1 MNRLEFARAVP
12 AFRISPMKLV
22 VDAMC
27 AEFGGIRTYVE
38 HLLGHWQGVY
48 PEDELH
54 VVVPEGSDLDTA
66 GHVRHELR
74 VRRPTI
80 VGRPIAQSLAM
91 HRLINDLRPD
101 AVLATVPST
110 TVRRLKYPLGVVILD
125 LRHELRPEQFTR
137 SRRILRK
144 FSYERSYKLADGFFS
159 ISGRSLDDLHD
170 LHPKTCDT
178 PGIVTYLG
186 ADHVLEWPEGTRK
199 GASIA
204 FAHHTNKNPDL
215 IVDAWE
221 ILLKRGAPVPPLMI
235 IGVRGPVRAQLE
247 ADIAGRF
254 LGEHI
259 SLAPFLP
266 EAEFQHVLSEAEM
279 IVFPSDF
286 EGFGLPVVE
295 GMTLG
300 KPVVIGPEK
309 ATSEIAGGHAAVMR
323 DWTPGSLADAVTAA
337 RVMTEDELEQARE
350 WGMRFTWDTTVDQT
364 RSGLLRLC
372 GQIS

>member
-1 MNRLEFARAVP
+1 
-12 AFRISPMKLV
+12 MKIV

-38 HLLGHWQGVY
+38 HLLGHWSRVY
-48 PEDELH
+48 PEDEIH
-54 VVVPEGSDLDTA
+54 VVVLAGSSLDTA
-66 GHVRHELR
+66 SHVRHELR
-74 VRRPTI
+74 VRRPGT
-80 VGRPIAQSLAM
+80 VGRPIAQSFAM
-91 HRLINDLRPD
+91 HGLINDLQPD

-137 SRRILRK
+137 SRRILRR
-144 FSYERSYKLADGFFS
+144 FSYGRSYRLADGFLS
-159 ISGRSLDDLHD
+159 ISSRTLEDLQE
-170 LHPKTCDT
+170 LHPQTREK

-186 ADHVLEWPEGTRK
+186 ADHVLDWPESTRS
-199 GASIA
+199 GPSIA

-215 IVDAWE
+215 IIDAWE
-221 ILLKRGAPVPPLMI
+221 VLAKRGDPVPPLMI
-235 IGVRGPVRAQLE
+235 IGVRGPIRAKLE
-247 ADIAGRF
+247 ADIAGRS
-254 LGEHI
+254 LGQHI

-266 EAEFQHVLSEAEM
+266 DVEFQKVLSEAEM

-309 ATSEIAGGHAAVMR
+309 ATMEIAGGHAAVMNG
-323 DWTPGSLADAVTAA
+323 WSAGALADAVSTASA
-337 RVMTEDELEQARE
+337 MTPDDLEKARE
-350 WGMRFTWDTTVDQT
+350 WGMRFTWDTTVKQT
-364 RSGLLRLC
+364 RSELLRLC
-372 GQIS
+372 NPIE